1 MSRKANCW
9 EGLPLGYN
17 AVMELFFL
25 NLKMER
31 VWRRDYTNHQEAISD
46 ITDYIVG
53 FYNSK
58 HLHSTLGYLPPNG
71 YVCTMAYP

>member
-1 MSRKANCW
+1 
-9 EGLPLGYN
+9 
-17 AVMELFFL
+17 MERFFL

-31 VWRRDYTNHQEAISD
+31 VWRRDYANHQEAISD

-58 HLHSTLGYLPPNG
+58 RLHSTLGYLPPNENG
-71 YVCTMAYP
+71 RATTYPCVRN